1 MFRATALRT
10 KAIRPQRYNV
20 GAGIMGVEGTPFFTN
35 ESQGMGPNETRTF
48 TKGSKVFTVNN
59 AGQVI
64 KVDTLPIKYQAPR
77 KENLFIRTAERLL
90 DPEGYKKNVADV
102 KRFGRYMA
110 TPDPYLKAGK
120 LGAGLSGYLGAE
132 ALANQLLPK
141 GSADAVS
148 TGLMGTGIAQLAEG
162 FGAGKIPLAGK
173 AVRLAAGPGRLLMN
187 PKIGIPVAVGA
198 AGIFGARKLDE
209 AMSRPREFT
218 ETDGFLG
225 PAGTKTYVE
234 SPYAKQKREYE
245 EVMKIQDPR
254 EQELAMGNRP
264 DLFSP
269 MSPDDMMMSAP
280 PLPGSELAQQ
290 QGGDVGGAGGTTPP
304 QITAIPASAEKTDTD
319 LNTQIK
325 SKV

>member
-1 MFRATALRT
+1 MNDPVLNRKMFRATALRT
-10 KAIRPQRYNV
+10 RAIRPQRYNV

-48 TKGSKVFTVNN
+48 TKGSKVYTVNN
-59 AGQVI
+59 AGQVL
-64 KVDTLPIKYQAPR
+64 KVETLPIKYQAPK
-77 KENLFIRTAERLL
+77 KENIFFRTAERLL

-102 KRFGRYMA
+102 KRFGKYMA

-120 LGAGLSGYLGAE
+120 FGAGLSGYLGAE
-132 ALANQLLPK
+132 ALSNQLLPK
-141 GSADAVS
+141 GGADAVS

-162 FGAGKIPLAGK
+162 LGAGKIPLAGR

-187 PKIGIPVAVGA
+187 PYVGIPVAITA
-198 AGIFGARKLDE
+198 AGIYGAKKLDE
-209 AMSRPREFT
+209 AMSRPKEFT

-245 EVMKIQDPR
+245 KVMKIQDPR
-254 EQELAMGNRP
+254 EKELAMGNRP

-280 PLPGSELAQQ
+280 LAGSELAQQ
-290 QGGDVGGAGGTTPP
+290 QATVGGAGGTTPP
-304 QITAIPASAEKTDTD
+304 GEQPPVKIVPAS
-319 LNTQIK
+319 
-325 SKV
+325 